1 MAGASFKMDFSR
13 ANRVLGRAVSK
24 ITELQELAETLGEQ
38 LVSSTIERFETGTGP
53 DGEQWQPSAR
63 AEAENGKT
71 LVDNGHLKGSINY
84 EASPAAVAVG
94 TTDETKGAIHQLGG
108 TITPKKAKALRF
120 TVPGG
125 QVVMAKKVEMPARP
139 YIGINQEDIDES
151 RATIQLF
158 IEQGLGVK

>member
-13 ANRVLGRAVSK
+13 ANRVLGRAAAK
-24 ITELQELAETLGEQ
+24 IAERQELAEALGEQ

-53 DGEQWQPSAR
+53 DGEQWHPSAR

-94 TTDETKGAIHQLGG
+94 TTDETKGAIHQFGG
-108 TITPKKAKALRF
+108 TIKPKKAGALKF
-120 TVPGG
+120 SVPWGG
-125 QVVMAKKVEMPARP
+125 FVQAKQVKMPARP
-139 YIGINQEDIDES
+139 YIGINQADIDE
-151 RATIQLF
+151 AQAAIQLF
-158 IEQGLGVK
+158 IQQGLGVK